1 MITLDELVRRH
12 ERLTVARIEAWIER
26 GLLRPVDVQ
35 GAARGECL
43 CCGFT
48 PLDAARVSLLYELS
62 EELSF
67 DEESLDT
74 VVDLIDQV
82 HGLRHQLGCLAQAI
96 AQQSEDVQRA
106 IAAAVRGLEGGR
118 SS

>member
-1 MITLDELVRRH
+1 MITLDELVHRH
-12 ERLTVARIEAWIER
+12 QRLTLARIEGWIER
-26 GLLRPVDVQ
+26 GLLRPVDVE
-35 GAARGECL
+35 GAALGGCL

-48 PLDAARVSLLYELS
+48 PVDAARVSLLYELS
-62 EELSF
+62 EELAF
-67 DEESLDT
+67 DDEALET

-106 IAAAVRGLEGGR
+106 IAAAVRVMESGR
-118 SS
+118 S

>member
-12 ERLTVARIEAWIER
+12 QRLTVTRIEAWIER

-35 GAARGECL
+35 GKAGGDGCL
-43 CCGFT
+43 FCGFS
-48 PLDAARVSLLYELS
+48 PVDAARVSLLYELT

-67 DEESLDT
+67 GDESLDT

-82 HGLRHQLGCLAQAI
+82 HGLRHQLGTLAQAI

-106 IAAAVRGLEGGR
+106 IAASVKAIDPR
-118 SS
+118 SR

>member
-1 MITLDELVRRH
+1 MITLDDLVRRH
-12 ERLTVARIEAWIER
+12 QRLTVTRIEAWIER

-35 GAARGECL
+35 GAASGCDF

-48 PLDAARVSLLYELS
+48 TVDAARVSLLYELS

-67 DEESLDT
+67 DDESLGT

-82 HGLRHQLGCLAQAI
+82 HGLRHQLGTLAQAI
-96 AQQSEDVQRA
+96 MQQPEDVQRT
-106 IAAAVRGLEGGR
+106 IAAAVNAIETGR
-118 SS
+118 R

>member
-1 MITLDELVRRH
+1 MITLDDLVHRH
-12 ERLTVARIEAWIER
+12 QRLTVTRIEAWIER

-35 GAARGECL
+35 GAAQGGDL

-48 PLDAARVSLLYELS
+48 PVDAARVSLLYELS
-62 EELSF
+62 EDLSF
-67 DEESLDT
+67 DDESLET

-82 HGLRHQLGCLAQAI
+82 HGLRHQIGTLAQAI

-106 IAAAVRGLEGGR
+106 IAAAVKAIEAGR
-118 SS
+118 R

>member
-1 MITLDELVRRH
+1 MITLDDLVHRH
-12 ERLTVARIEAWIER
+12 KRLTVTRIEAWIDR

-35 GAARGECL
+35 GAARGGDL

-48 PLDAARVSLLYELS
+48 PVDAGRGALLYELS
-62 EELSF
+62 EDLLF
-67 DEESLDT
+67 DDDTLAT

-82 HGLRHQLGCLAQAI
+82 HGLRHQIGTLAQAI

-106 IAAAVRGLEGGR
+106 
-118 SS
+118 

>member
-12 ERLTVARIEAWIER
+12 QRLTVTRLEAWIER

-35 GAARGECL
+35 GAARDGDL

-48 PLDAARVSLLYELS
+48 DIDAARVGLLYELS

-67 DEESLDT
+67 DDEALDT
-74 VVDLIDQV
+74 VVDLIDQI
-82 HGLRHQLGCLAQAI
+82 HGLRHQLGCLAQAV
-96 AQQSEDVQRA
+96 AQQPDDVQRA
-106 IAAAVRGLEGGR
+106 IAAAVRAIESGGR
-118 SS
+118 